1 MSVLTPEQVQ
11 QVNFN
16 LGPWVFD
23 LFILV
28 GSCLDLLLQG
38 VLLSQFMNY
47 YTWCTDERGLRIAVA
62 GLAVLTILKSIQS
75 LQAGN
80 PLMVGIIGLYV
91 QCFFCFRL
99 RVISKTW
106 YVAAPILSLFLL
118 AFLSSFVATYYITTA
133 ENSPIKIWFAVHLS
147 TVFVG
152 DVVLFCTTAFF
163 LLKSK
168 QNVLPQ
174 TVNLINALIR
184 LTFQTAAP
192 AALCACFN
200 LIFSQVTVTSG
211 PSLVSTAFNMP
222 LPKLYAISMMWTL
235 NARQTF
241 SANHSDSMTY
251 TTIEFSAGQSPV
263 QRRSNGDLQLG
274 AIEAL
279 TQRGTHFDIEIG
291 PKLSSRQ
298 TFVQKT
304 HSNYGHD
311 TERHSQAR
319 PSSALQA
326 IPSTPGFEKL
336 IGPLYSL
343 SMIAAQLSVP
353 SAMAPWADR
362 CGDSVQT
369 RNAGKFGLA
378 VAVQWLDH
386 GAVVQLSNV
395 ARSVMAQQKVWI
407 SGEKRIKYSVTHF
420 PGSIKI
426 GAAQ

>member
-16 LGPWVFD
+16 LGPW
-23 LFILV
+23 LV

-75 LQAGN
+75 FAVIWIMFIPHFGDLHGAILLNYTTWWQAGN

-192 AALCACFN
+192 AALWYVSW
-200 LIFSQVTVTSG
+200 LSQ
-211 PSLVSTAFNMP
+211 F
-222 LPKLYAISMMWTL
+222 
-235 NARQTF
+235 
-241 SANHSDSMTY
+241 
-251 TTIEFSAGQSPV
+251 
-263 QRRSNGDLQLG
+263 
-274 AIEAL
+274 
-279 TQRGTHFDIEIG
+279 
-291 PKLSSRQ
+291 
-298 TFVQKT
+298 
-304 HSNYGHD
+304 
-311 TERHSQAR
+311 
-319 PSSALQA
+319 
-326 IPSTPGFEKL
+326 
-336 IGPLYSL
+336 
-343 SMIAAQLSVP
+343 IA
-353 SAMAPWADR
+353 
-362 CGDSVQT
+362 
-369 RNAGKFGLA
+369 
-378 VAVQWLDH
+378 
-386 GAVVQLSNV
+386 
-395 ARSVMAQQKVWI
+395 
-407 SGEKRIKYSVTHF
+407 
-420 PGSIKI
+420 
-426 GAAQ
+426 